1 MQPEVTAAVMHL
13 KTMWWPRKSECEAEK
28 EAASTVCSQSRT
40 DSPPDQTSYTHSS
53 VSDQLLTADL
63 LETKS
68 SLLLPLIFYL
78 HQNTKRDV
86 LAQPFHQDQRSM
98 QFSTPLV
105 PQEGFVSFVLSN
117 IFPRS
122 PSPPPSSSQ
131 LHLGA
136 PGQGHLAAAPVHH
149 LPAAPGGHLPPNFQ
163 PPQPP
168 PPPAG

>member
-53 VSDQLLTADL
+53 VSNQLLTADL

-78 HQNTKRDV
+78 HQ
-86 LAQPFHQDQRSM
+86 H
-98 QFSTPLV
+98 
-105 PQEGFVSFVLSN
+105 QEGCFSSAVPSRSKEYA
-117 IFPRS
+117 IF
-122 PSPPPSSSQ
+122 
-131 LHLGA
+131 HTAGA
-136 PGQGHLAAAPVHH
+136 PGGLRVLRPLQH
-149 LPAAPGGHLPPNFQ
+149 LP
-163 PPQPP
+163 
-168 PPPAG
+168 